1 MVDKM
6 IQENKLES
14 EQEVYLYLHIL
25 KLQEKYK
32 EALDFLSGPVCE
44 KLYPG
49 APIYMKINLLKK
61 LKLWQDCNTLL
72 KDLLQNE

>member
-14 EQEVYLYLHIL
+14 EQEVFLYLHIL
-25 KLQEKYK
+25 KLQEKFK
-32 EALDFLSGPVCE
+32 EALEFLNGPVCE

-49 APIYMKINLLKK
+49 APIYMKINLLKE
-61 LKLWQDCNTLL
+61 LKMWQDCNILL
-72 KDLLQNE
+72 KDLLKDE